1 VTAGLLAAALVA
13 GSLVIVHAAVGRVRR
28 TRATRD
34 LIARRPVSRVRRPAP
49 AWFVERVAA
58 VDLGLRPDALWRTWI
73 AAIAI
78 VPPCLWW
85 TAGPGLSALGLVVT
99 AAGPPVVWRA
109 NRGRADARLQA
120 ALPAALEAMARSLR
134 SGASLRGAVA
144 EAATVVPGPLGADL
158 AVVARA
164 SEASGIVAALDAW
177 GERRS
182 LPGVRLAV
190 AALCLGAET
199 GGGQARAI
207 DGVAVTLRQR
217 LGTAAEARAL
227 ASQARASAAVIALS
241 PLAFCGLT
249 SATDPRVAAFLFRST
264 AGTAVLAA
272 GLLLDAL
279 GALWMA
285 RLTRPAS

>member
-13 GSLVIVHAAVGRVRR
+13 AALVGVHAAVCRGRR

-34 LIARRPVSRVRRPAP
+34 LIGARPVCREGRPVP
-49 AWFVERVAA
+49 AWFLERLTALDVG
-58 VDLGLRPDALWRTWI
+58 VRPDAVWRAWLVATVT
-73 AAIAI
+73 
-78 VPPCLWW
+78 VPLGLWW
-85 TAGPGLSALGLVVT
+85 AAGPGLAALGLVIVS
-99 AAGPPVVWRA
+99 AGPPVAWRA
-109 NRGRADARLQA
+109 NRGRAEVRLQA
-120 ALPAALEAMARSLR
+120 ALPAALEAVARSLR

-144 EAATVVPGPLGADL
+144 EAAAVTPGPLGTDI
-158 AVVARA
+158 AVVARTA
-164 SEASGIVAALDAW
+164 ESSGVVAALDAW
-177 GERRS
+177 GVARP

-199 GGGQARAI
+199 GGAQARAI
-207 DGVAVTLRQR
+207 DGVAATLRQR

-249 SATDPRVAAFLFRST
+249 SATDPRVAAFLFRSGPG
-264 AGTAVLAA
+264 AAVLIA
-272 GLLLDAL
+272 GLLLDTV

-285 RLTRPAS
+285 RLTRPAP